1 MITNSVAIVLKRFPY
16 SESSIIARCFV
27 REIGKVSFIVHGAHR
42 KKSPMGSYFQPINCL
57 DLVYYYKET
66 RDLQTVS
73 KASFSHSWSA
83 IPMDLKKISYAMA
96 VIEFTDKCLIDNDA
110 HPDLY
115 DELVKTLITIEKEEK
130 QLNLAYWFYQ
140 YQLLKLLGF
149 KPDFNQSELD
159 YTPLPNPYA
168 GPNTKSVF
176 KFFENGQNG
185 IHMGLTITPKDR
197 KVISDYLNTRLGIH
211 FDGIRNLKSIQ
222 ILREMFS

>member
-1 MITNSVAIVLKRFPY
+1 
-16 SESSIIARCFV
+16 
-27 REIGKVSFIVHGAHR
+27 
-42 KKSPMGSYFQPINCL
+42 MGSYFQPINCL

-96 VIEFTDKCLIDNDA
+96 IIEFTDKCLIDNDA

-115 DELVKTLITIEKEEK
+115 DELVKTLITIEKEKK

-159 YTPLPNPYA
+159 YVPLPNPYA
-168 GPNTKSVF
+168 GPNTKAVF

-185 IHMGLTITPKDR
+185 MHMGLTITPKDR
-197 KVISDYLNTRLGIH
+197 KVISDYLNNRLGIH
-211 FDGIRNLKSIQ
+211 FDGIRNLKSIK